1 MKREITFSISFEIEI
16 FFLNSGNQDIV
27 LELLM
32 EMYNMGRFQASAAAN
47 INIFVTP
54 YDF

>member
-1 MKREITFSISFEIEI
+1 MAIILSVNQLCT
-16 FFLNSGNQDIV
+16 SGKQDIV

>member
-1 MKREITFSISFEIEI
+1 MVNICFEIEI